1 MKYLKKCSPPSV
13 LISVQLHRGRWR
25 GLLAS
30 GRVHH
35 LPLPDLSLL
44 NHCALPSM
52 RLASER
58 EEKQSVSGNWFLRL
72 FCLYRKGGVKRLVV
86 SASSAMSVAWVSVS
100 YYTNEKL
107 VKKDLCIASNYF
119 CFFPLALLSYLTHTK
134 TICKE
139 LEECPSHNSPLCGEV
154 TAVLVIQLN
163 ETAEHDSGSI
173 KKRIFKKRK
182 KRCRTLYF
190 S

>member
-1 MKYLKKCSPPSV
+1 MAWTSGEWSSAAPSPTRLVPPEPV
-13 LISVQLHRGRWR
+13 CLAIHALGLREGRKAVSQR
-25 GLLAS
+25 KLVS
-30 GRVHH
+30 EVV
-35 LPLPDLSLL
+35 LPL
-44 NHCALPSM
+44 
-52 RLASER
+52 
-58 EEKQSVSGNWFLRL
+58 
-72 FCLYRKGGVKRLVV
+72 RKGGVKRLVV
-86 SASSAMSVAWVSVS
+86 STSSAMSVAWVSVS
-100 YYTNEKL
+100 YYTNAKL

-163 ETAEHDSGSI
+163 ETAEHDSSSI
-173 KKRIFKKRK
+173 KNMFFKKRK

-190 S
+190 SWVTVCL

>member
-1 MKYLKKCSPPSV
+1 M
-13 LISVQLHRGRWR
+13 QLHRGRWR

-30 GRVHH
+30 GRVQH
-35 LPLPDLSLL
+35 LPQPDSSLL
-44 NHCALPSM
+44 NQCALPSM

-72 FCLYRKGGVKRLVV
+72 FCLYGKRGGGRGGVKRLVV
-86 SASSAMSVAWVSVS
+86 STSSAMSVAWVSVS
-100 YYTNEKL
+100 YYTNAKL

-173 KKRIFKKRK
+173 K
-182 KRCRTLYF
+182 
-190 S
+190 

>member
-1 MKYLKKCSPPSV
+1 M
-13 LISVQLHRGRWR
+13 LISGQCSYIGADGVDFWRVVECSTFPNQTRPSWTSVPCHPCAWPPRGKKSSQSAETGFWGCFASTER
-25 GLLAS
+25 GV
-30 GRVHH
+30 G
-35 LPLPDLSLL
+35 
-44 NHCALPSM
+44 
-52 RLASER
+52 
-58 EEKQSVSGNWFLRL
+58 G
-72 FCLYRKGGVKRLVV
+72 GGVKRLVV
-86 SASSAMSVAWVSVS
+86 STSSAKSVAWVSVS
-100 YYTNEKL
+100 YYTNAKL

-173 KKRIFKKRK
+173 KYKKKK

-190 S
+190 SWVTLCL